1 MKRSTFSILLL
12 VFIVATATD
21 TVSASERADI
31 IHDGHIHYN
40 QDIWSAL
47 PARDALQLLRRAGIQ
62 RALVSATPT
71 EGAERLY
78 RENPDLVIPML
89 RPYKSIRHR
98 YLWFKDPS
106 LKPYLLAQL
115 ARVPYRGF
123 GEFHVYGEDA
133 GNRPV
138 REMIA
143 LARERK
149 LALHPHANLEAMK
162 IILAQAQDITVIW
175 AHGGFDV
182 PAATLR
188 ELFQQY
194 PKLYIELSYREGML
208 QDGELTARWKDFLL
222 EYPQR
227 FLLGMD
233 TYKASRWA
241 DLPGLADEARS
252 WLAQLPDD
260 VAEDIARNNLDR
272 LFPR

>member
-12 VFIVATATD
+12 VFIVATATAG
-21 TVSASERADI
+21 ASERADI

-98 YLWFKDPS
+98 YLWFKDPT

-182 PAATLR
+182 PAVTLR

-241 DLPGLADEARS
+241 DLPGLADEARN

>member
-1 MKRSTFSILLL
+1 MKRITFSILLL
-12 VFIVATATD
+12 VFIVATATA
-21 TVSASERADI
+21 SASERADI

-40 QDIWSAL
+40 RDMWSVL

-71 EGAERLY
+71 EGAELLY

-98 YLWFKDPS
+98 YLWFRDTA

-208 QDGELTARWKDFLL
+208 QDGELTALWKDFLL

-241 DLPGLADEARS
+241 DLPELADEARS